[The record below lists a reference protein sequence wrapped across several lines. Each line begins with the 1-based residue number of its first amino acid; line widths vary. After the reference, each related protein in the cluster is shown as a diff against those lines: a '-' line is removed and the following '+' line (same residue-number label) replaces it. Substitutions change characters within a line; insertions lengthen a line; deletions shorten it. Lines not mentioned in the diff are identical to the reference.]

1 MSVAFWKATLNT
13 AEEVALSPVLGS
25 VTRTGMVNWSVVP
38 GTSVMARVGSMTTD
52 HPVVVVVKI
61 RSLSTSDVG
70 STFKA
75 VSSASVWPVSAA
87 SGMVIWTVTG
97 PTKAPPELVT
107 PGGTGGRGG
116 RGGREEGQTCA

>member
-1 MSVAFWKATLNT
+1 MAFWKATLNT
-13 AEEVALSPVLGS
+13 ADEVALSPVLGN
-25 VTRTGMVNWSVVP
+25 VTRTGILNSSVVP

-52 HPVVVVVKI
+52 QPVVVVVKT

-70 STFKA
+70 STFKP
-75 VSSASVWPVSAA
+75 VSSGSVWPVSAA

-107 PGGTGGRGG
+107 PTVTDGSVGSEGR
-116 RGGREEGQTCA
+116 

>member
-1 MSVAFWKATLNT
+1 MSGACWKATLNT
-13 AEEVALSPVLGS
+13 ADEVALSPVLGS

-61 RSLSTSDVG
+61 RSLRTSDVG
-70 STFKA
+70 STVKA
-75 VSSASVWPVSAA
+75 VSGASVWPVSAA

-107 PGGTGGRGG
+107 PTVTDGSVGSEGR
-116 RGGREEGQTCA
+116 